1 MNEEKGLTSIPLKGI
16 SVSRLRVRVAL
27 GAPDFSFEGEH
38 LSEEKEISGST
49 SVSHPWTKNYQ
60 FIYII
65 NFPHIYL

>member
-38 LSEEKEISGST
+38 LSEEKEIAGST
-49 SVSHPWTKNYQ
+49 SVSHP
-60 FIYII
+60 
-65 NFPHIYL
+65 